1 MAGIGGS
8 EYPSAPVPVLPPVPD
23 GGQGTHAGGA
33 GVPAGRCGERVS
45 VLCLY
50 RELLRIE
57 FPPFFHYNVI
67 EGIFTEIRRALR
79 RMWTNTPPR
88 GSSLSRST
96 LGGASLPR
104 RPIPSPSGSPLTMPC
119 GALRRK
125 QALKGHPPQELRPA
139 RAGQAAAGGC
149 GRPVH

>member
-67 EGIFTEIRRALR
+67 EGIFTEIRRAL
-79 RMWTNTPPR
+79 
-88 GSSLSRST
+88 
-96 LGGASLPR
+96 
-104 RPIPSPSGSPLTMPC
+104 I
-119 GALRRK
+119 
-125 QALKGHPPQELRPA
+125 
-139 RAGQAAAGGC
+139 
-149 GRPVH
+149 